1 MRFVYVVDIKQ
12 ISSST
17 SLCSFAHI
25 QMQFKTLVS
34 NLFKGGGE
42 MIENILPWNQRFI
55 SKDPQNPSPWQQS
68 PHSIRK
74 LHTEPFPPGDTA
86 SIKNGSGPTFSKQ
99 VNYH

>member
-1 MRFVYVVDIKQ
+1 MRFVYFVDIKQ

-42 MIENILPWNQRFI
+42 MIENILP
-55 SKDPQNPSPWQQS
+55 
-68 PHSIRK
+68 
-74 LHTEPFPPGDTA
+74 
-86 SIKNGSGPTFSKQ
+86 
-99 VNYH
+99 